1 MEWNISTIVGGA
13 TLLLLIVV
21 GWMSYTAEKKPDMP
35 EIPRFYWN
43 IATGKERSF
52 GSMTGDASL
61 ATETLRRKTINQ
73 IGKLDKSKIKE
84 SRTST
89 GSTTGALETYFIT
102 FYCPPI
108 INYLF
113 DAGGA
118 TDEYCEVLDDSNAY
132 NEYDAGGA
140 TTKVC
145 E

>member
-21 GWMSYTAEKKPDMP
+21 GWLSYKVEKKPDMP
-35 EIPRFYWN
+35 DIPRFYWN

-61 ATETLRRKTINQ
+61 ATETLRRKTIHMNGQ
-73 IGKLDKSKIKE
+73 WYPSKIKE
-84 SRTST
+84 SRTAT
-89 GSTTGALETYFIT
+89 GSTTGALETYFLT
-102 FYCPPI
+102 FYCPPT
-108 INYLF
+108 NFVF

-118 TDEYCEVLDDSNAY
+118 SDEYCKVLDDSNAY
-132 NEYDAGGA
+132 KEYDAGGA